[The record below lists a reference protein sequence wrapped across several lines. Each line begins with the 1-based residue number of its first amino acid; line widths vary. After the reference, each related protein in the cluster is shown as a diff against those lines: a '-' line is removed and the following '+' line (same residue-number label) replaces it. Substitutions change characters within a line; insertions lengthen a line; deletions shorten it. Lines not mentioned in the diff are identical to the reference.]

1 LEVKTAV
8 VDTCAEDFKLDSD
21 LTSRVVGTGEDSGVL
36 DVKIV
41 DDTFEG
47 FELMFDFDSR
57 VD

>member
-1 LEVKTAV
+1 MEVKTAV
-8 VDTCAEDFKLDSD
+8 VDTCAEDVKLDSD

-47 FELMFDFDSR
+47 SELIFDFDSR